1 MRRKIPAKEF
11 SSSRDFFDKSYGSLD
26 ESKSEDNKKEIDKNK
41 LAKILK
47 ELSGTK
53 STYFFDDNLEL
64 IRKTSNSNAGREIKE
79 LQRVA
84 VIIIDGKAMPSLI
97 QSAEQINVKFI
108 AAKNF
113 SEAPR
118 GSIEFISF

>member
-1 MRRKIPAKEF
+1 
-11 SSSRDFFDKSYGSLD
+11 
-26 ESKSEDNKKEIDKNK
+26 
-41 LAKILK
+41 
-47 ELSGTK
+47 
-53 STYFFDDNLEL
+53 
-64 IRKTSNSNAGREIKE
+64 
-79 LQRVA
+79 
-84 VIIIDGKAMPSLI
+84 MPSLI